1 MKLNKLDEV
10 FIEKDIY
17 NRFIALY
24 LGKSESTISLW
35 RNNKRQP
42 TLEELKSI
50 ARLLRMNVQDLIEP
64 SFWDNEKSITYEE
77 FVIELK
83 QEEQLLS
90 ELIADNKVFMNI
102 LKSGLDIEQIRQ
114 ELVKLNIISNEFDR
128 IRVKAIMSL
137 LIKRKL
143 VKIVTLEDKKKV
155 YISKE

>member
-10 FIEKDIY
+10 FTEKDIY

-77 FVIELK
+77 FVIGLK
-83 QEEQLLS
+83 EEEQLLS

-102 LKSGLDIEQIRQ
+102 LKSGLDIEQIKQ

-137 LIKRKL
+137 LIKRNL
-143 VKIVTLEDKKKV
+143 VEIVTLEEKRKV

>member
-10 FIEKDIY
+10 FSKKDIY

-42 TLEELKSI
+42 TLEDLKYI

-90 ELIADNKVFMNI
+90 ELITDNQVFI
-102 LKSGLDIEQIRQ
+102 KALKSGLDIAQIKQ
-114 ELVKLNIISNEFDR
+114 ELVKLNIINNEFDR
-128 IRVKAIMSL
+128 IRLKAIMSL
-137 LIKRKL
+137 LIKRNL
-143 VKIVTLEDKKKV
+143 VEIVTIEARKKV
-155 YISKE
+155 YMSKE